1 MGLKT
6 VVKVSEINNLSD
18 ARYCAGMGVEMLGFS
33 LDENHPKF
41 IELAKLREIALWI
54 SGVKVV
60 GEFTGENVENINYLA
75 HELKLDYV
83 QLNHPIK
90 SELVVQIKKPIIQK
104 LNLDEYNLQET
115 ENFLNQYKN
124 YVQYFLLENNQ
135 NNSLDKLTSSLKSW
149 CSNYP
154 IILGIGIKNEN
165 LNFILNDIKPV
176 GIELRG
182 GNEIKP
188 GLKSFDELSS
198 ILELLEVED

>member
-18 ARYCAGMGVEMLGFS
+18 ARYCAGMGVEMVGFS

-41 IELAKLREIALWI
+41 IELAKLREIAIWI

-60 GEFTGENVENINYLA
+60 GEFTGENVENINYLS

-90 SELVVQIKKPIIQK
+90 PELIVHLKKPIIQK
-104 LNLDEYNLQET
+104 LNLSEYSLQET
-115 ENFLNQYKN
+115 EIFLNQYKN
-124 YVQYFLLENNQ
+124 YVQYFLLENDQ
-135 NNSLDKLTSSLKSW
+135 NNSLDTLTSSLINW

-165 LNFILNDIKPV
+165 LNMILNEIKPA

-188 GLKSFDELSS
+188 GLKTFDELSS
-198 ILELLEVED
+198 ILESLEIED